1 MRVTYI
7 IPLTDLVLIQCPI
20 VNDLKVNSQIF
31 ISLGLVAIVSSTD
44 FIDESK
50 IISYSWHDFEP
61 CRILSK

>member
-31 ISLGLVAIVSSTD
+31 ISLGHVAIVSSTD

-50 IISYSWHDFEP
+50 IICYSWHDFEP
-61 CRILSK
+61 RRILSK